1 MKYIII
7 LIILLLSFP
16 DVCYTQVNN
25 NDHFSVEWMGEI
37 KSEKNVKEEGGF
49 FSKLLDFFSGENE
62 KKLLKPF
69 NVIETDKDSY
79 VVLDQGLLHPVYISS
94 DGFKLIENEIFST
107 FPSLVGVCKYKGN
120 KILFTDSK
128 LCKVF
133 LYDYSED
140 QLDTFKL
147 SNKLEQPTGIV
158 YDEINNLLYI
168 TDTRLHKI
176 FVYNGKGILLR
187 TIGKRGTEKENF
199 NFPTFLA
206 LDKKNNLYVVDA
218 LNFKVKIFSDS
229 GRYLN
234 SFGQTGD
241 ATGFFNRPKGIAVD
255 SFGHIFVVDAL
266 FHIVQVFDMEGNYLY
281 NFGGLGQQK
290 SRFWLP
296 VGIFIDSN
304 NNIFIADSYNSRI
317 QKYRLIDG
325 KN

>member
-1 MKYIII
+1 MNYKSYL
-7 LIILLLSFP
+7 LIILFLFSSNYFSQEKKS
-16 DVCYTQVNN
+16 T
-25 NDHFSVEWMGEI
+25 HFSIEWMGEI
-37 KSEKNVKEEGGF
+37 KSEKNVKEEGGW
-49 FSKLLDFFSGENE
+49 FSKLIDFFSGENE

-69 NVIETDKDSY
+69 NLIKTDEDSY
-79 VVLDQGLLHPVYISS
+79 VVLDQGLLHPIYISN
-94 DGFKLIENEIFST
+94 DGFRIIENDKFPV
-107 FPSLVGVCKYKGN
+107 FPSLVGISKYKEN

-133 LYDYSED
+133 LYDYNED
-140 QLDTFKL
+140 QLDTFEL
-147 SNKLEQPTGIV
+147 SNKLEQPTGII
-158 YDEINNLLYI
+158 YDKINNFIYI
-168 TDTRLHKI
+168 ADTRLHKI
-176 FVYNGKGILLR
+176 FVYNEKGILLR

-199 NFPTFLA
+199 NYPTFLA
-206 LDKKNNLYVVDA
+206 LDKKSNLYVVDA
-218 LNFKVKIFSDS
+218 LNFKVKIFNDS
-229 GRYLN
+229 GVLLN
-234 SFGQTGD
+234 SFGQAGD
-241 ATGFFNRPKGIAVD
+241 ATGFFNRPKGIAID

-304 NNIFIADSYNSRI
+304 DNIFIADTYNARI